1 MKMPRA
7 INSRARSGKTCS
19 ILRPHIPPYTQKIVL
34 VENCDV
40 ACQMLIQYTFFQLQL
55 NNVTFGFKVIDL
67 NEEYTTNDNFF
78 FSFNSHPKSFNS
90 RSTHA
95 SLYLLPTIV
104 PYF

>member
-7 INSRARSGKTCS
+7 ITSRARSGKTCS

-40 ACQMLIQYTFFQLQL
+40 ACIILIQYTFFQLQL

-78 FSFNSHPKSFNS
+78 LFFKQSSKIF
-90 RSTHA
+90 
-95 SLYLLPTIV
+95 
-104 PYF
+104 